1 MNLNQK
7 DIIKLV
13 DATIAC
19 FVANFRLEELKGTP
33 LYKQG
38 LKNSVNRAL
47 EHLKQ
52 AEETYDIFE
61 NATEENAVSVHDNYY
76 HFLEVVSKVPISQ
89 VDEARAVLD
98 AYLKSPDSML
108 GIAKKVLH

>member
-1 MNLNQK
+1 MNLKEK
-7 DIIKLV
+7 DVIKLV

-38 LKNSVNRAL
+38 LKNSVNKAL
-47 EHLKQ
+47 QHLKQ

-61 NATEENAVSVHDNYY
+61 NATEENAVTVHDNYY
-76 HFLEVVSKVPISQ
+76 NFLEVVSKVPMPQ

-98 AYLKSPDSML
+98 AYMKDERSML
-108 GIAKKVLH
+108 GIAKKVLK